1 MPLIFDEVQFQ
12 ATYPIDEEALQRF
25 LSFCKRRKLRKKSII
40 VRNNDVADTLYYIID
55 GSVSV
60 ITEDEE
66 GNEVVLAYLSKGGF
80 IGEIG
85 LFFSTPSRTATV
97 RTRSDS
103 EIAEIKYER
112 LEGLAKK
119 ELKEE
124 YPHIMYAIGA
134 QLALRLLKT
143 SRRVSRLSYMD
154 VSGRIARTL
163 MDMCKE
169 PDAMSHPE
177 GTQIRISRQELGRI
191 VGCSREVVGR
201 VIKQMAADGMI
212 GVNGMDIVIYHSR

>member
-1 MPLIFDEVQFQ
+1 MPLIFDEIQFQ
-12 ATYPIDEEALQRF
+12 ETRSINGASLQHF
-25 LSFCKRRKLRKKSII
+25 LEYCKRRKLRKKSVI
-40 VRNNDVADTLYYIID
+40 VRNNDAADTLYYIID
-55 GSVSV
+55 GSASV
-60 ITEDEE
+60 TTEDEE
-66 GNEVVLAYLSKGGF
+66 GNEVVLAYLSKGEF

-85 LFFSTPSRTATV
+85 LFFSTPNRTATV
-97 RTRSDS
+97 RTRTDS
-103 EIAEIKYER
+103 EIAEIKYEH
-112 LEGLAKK
+112 LEALAKK
-119 ELKEE
+119 EFKED
-124 YPHIMYAIGA
+124 YLHIMYAIGA